1 MSVYKKY
8 IMPVV
13 VSVTLIGG
21 YNWMTKPET
30 MNDHLIVVSDAE
42 LNAIE
47 PAMGP
52 AEEIAVSVTEVIEAI
67 SITEAY

>member
-1 MSVYKKY
+1 MGVYKKY

-42 LNAIE
+42 LNTIE

-52 AEEIAVSVTEVIEAI
+52 VEEVAVSVTEVIEE
-67 SITEAY
+67 SSVTEVH